1 MTTNSQAKQ
10 LTNSLNLSGIIS
22 SRIFWILSFSIL
34 TFLSAQVEVPVQPVP
49 FTLQTMIVLL
59 SGAFLGP
66 VNGAISQLLY
76 IAAGALGLPVFAGFG
91 FGLATL
97 LGPTGGYLAAFPL
110 AAFLVGF
117 LIEKNKSSVMVFI
130 SMLIGTASILFS
142 GALYL
147 SLFVNGD
154 FQTAFNSGVLI
165 FAWWGLLKT
174 AASASI
180 FISLKNKYPTLP
192 NREA

>member
-59 SGAFLGP
+59 AGAFLGP

-130 SMLIGTASILFS
+130 GMLIGTASILFS

>member
-130 SMLIGTASILFS
+130 GMLIGTASILFS

>member
-59 SGAFLGP
+59 AGAFLGP

-110 AAFLVGF
+110 AAFLVGL
-117 LIEKNKSSVMVFI
+117 LIRKNNSSVMVFI

-180 FISLKNKYPTLP
+180 FISLKNKYPSLP